1 MPLANCKAVT
11 RTLSDKL
18 DRPLTL
24 RERARVRVHLLS
36 CNGCRAYA
44 SQLAALRFLA
54 RSVACHVEAP
64 ASQTD
69 E

>member
-1 MPLANCKAVT
+1 MPLANCKTVT

-18 DRPLTL
+18 DRALTL
-24 RERARVRVHLLS
+24 RERARVRVHLLG

-44 SQLAALRFLA
+44 SQLAALRLLA
-54 RSVACHVEAP
+54 HSVAGHIETP
-64 ASQTD
+64 SSQTD